1 MLLNKRVVC
10 IVGRAQSGKS
20 TAAGLMASRAG
31 YRSFSFADPV
41 KRMLLTL
48 GEGYGMEARHLWGT
62 NDEKNEPLD
71 ILGGKSARFAM
82 QTLGTEWRDLID
94 KSLYAKHMLRRIQ
107 QSDASRIVV
116 DDMRFEHEYLPMKE
130 AGALIIGIE
139 SPRQGTSNGTHASET
154 WDFKSTGMP
163 VIQNDGT
170 LNDLWDKLTAYL

>member
-1 MLLNKRVVC
+1 MFNKRVVA

-20 TAAGLMASRAG
+20 TAAGLMSSRGG

-62 NDEKNEPLD
+62 DADKNEPLD
-71 ILGGKSARFAM
+71 VLGGKSARFAM

-94 KSLYAKHMLRRIQ
+94 PELYSKHMVRRID
-107 QSDASRIVV
+107 QSDANRIVI
-116 DDMRFEHEYLPMKE
+116 DDMRFQHEYDAMVRG
-130 AGALIIGIE
+130 GALIIGIE
-139 SPRQGTSNGTHASET
+139 KPGQGTTNGTHASET
-154 WDFKSTGMP
+154 WDFKTTGIP

-170 LNDLWDKLTAYL
+170 LNDLWDKLAAYL